1 MKGVGS
7 GVERRRGASGLKPA
21 RGGGRRETRAGRKSK
36 SLRNGVH
43 HADGVVWGPVRMRTR
58 LLHPLVRVIRGSSPL
73 RFLCLGQLPSRHHG
87 LQVLRPQLPHLRRAE
102 LALRVHRVLLRL
114 DRLALLPLALP
125 LFKRVGASWVPPNR
139 TFKMILPNGAE
150 MKMRGK
156 EIPGLPPKLAVD
168 GGYEVPEVSVTVYD
182 QKARSVL
189 ITLVPVRP
197 RSRDER
203 RFLRTFSP
211 GARHSPPIPRFRS
224 RHTSTPFNSASD
236 AFELHPDVRSYGQL
250 PKRCS

>member
-125 LFKRVGASWVPPNR
+125 PLLLRLRVEGPREATSGRSRKASE
-139 TFKMILPNGAE
+139 AE
-150 MKMRGK
+150 SKGVARG
-156 EIPGLPPKLAVD
+156 
-168 GGYEVPEVSVTVYD
+168 VSGS
-182 QKARSVL
+182 KARDPGRRDTPGDSKVL
-189 ITLVPVRP
+189 IDRRAP
-197 RSRDER
+197 RR
-203 RFLRTFSP
+203 RGRM
-211 GARHSPPIPRFRS
+211 G
-224 RHTSTPFNSASD
+224 TSVQN
-236 AFELHPDVRSYGQL
+236 
-250 PKRCS
+250 

>member
-1 MKGVGS
+1 MI
-7 GVERRRGASGLKPA
+7 
-21 RGGGRRETRAGRKSK
+21 GG
-36 SLRNGVH
+36 
-43 HADGVVWGPVRMRTR
+43 P
-58 LLHPLVRVIRGSSPL
+58 GSSVPWT
-73 RFLCLGQLPSRHHG
+73 P
-87 LQVLRPQLPHLRRAE
+87 RRCDP
-102 LALRVHRVLLRL
+102 RL
-114 DRLALLPLALP
+114 NRTTSLALP

-197 RSRDER
+197 LSRDER

-211 GARHSPPIPRFRS
+211 GVRHSPPTPRWFQYPP
-224 RHTSTPFNSASD
+224 STPLNSASD
-236 AFELHPDVRSYGQL
+236 AFELHPDIRSYGQL